1 MVMRLVM
8 AAGLGLAMVVGAAS
22 AQAAEAIGQ
31 VKEVNGDVYLESAA
45 GKRPA
50 ALGADVFEADTL
62 VTGADG
68 TVGITFMD
76 DSRFSA
82 GPNSRVALEDFAYDP
97 TTQTGTFTS
106 RVERGSLAVTSGR
119 LAKSSP
125 DAMKVVTRASIL
137 GVRGT
142 KFLVRV
148 VE

>member
-1 MVMRLVM
+1 M
-8 AAGLGLAMVVGAAS
+8 S
-22 AQAAEAIGQ
+22 
-31 VKEVNGDVYLESAA
+31 GDAYLESAS
-45 GKRPA
+45 GRRPA
-50 ALGADVFEADTL
+50 TLGADVFKDDTL

-68 TVGITFMD
+68 TIGITFMD

-82 GPNSRVALEDFAYDP
+82 GPNSRVALQDFAYDP
-97 TTQTGTFTS
+97 TTQTGRFTT
-106 RVERGSLAVTSGR
+106 RVERGTLAVTSGR

>member
-1 MVMRLVM
+1 MLRHLM
-8 AAGLGLAMVVGAAS
+8 AVTFGVALLGGAMA
-22 AQAAEAIGQ
+22 AQAAEPIGQ
-31 VKEVNGDVYLESAA
+31 IKQVNGDVMLESAT
-45 GKRPA
+45 GQRPA
-50 ALGADVFEADTL
+50 TLGADVFEADTL

-68 TVGITFMD
+68 TAGITFMD

-82 GPNSRVALEDFAYDP
+82 GPNSRVALEEFAYDP
-97 TTQTGTFTS
+97 TTQTGQFDS
-106 RVERGSLAVTSGR
+106 RVERGTLAVTSGR

-125 DAMKVVTRASIL
+125 DAMKVKLRGRIL